1 MNKTILKGLIALMS
15 DKIKRKRIEI
25 DKIDTAIDEIG
36 KWQVK
41 YNLENN
47 SYTTI
52 YECLISKKSKAGI
65 EMEYAKKQIQKYEEE
80 IQKLK
85 QESKQESKQG
95 AEQ

>member
-1 MNKTILKGLIALMS
+1 MKKTILKGLIEVMNAQ
-15 DKIKRKRIEI
+15 IERKRIEI
-25 DKIDTAIDEIG
+25 DKIDTAIDEID

-47 SYTTI
+47 SYDTI
-52 YECLISKKSKAGI
+52 YGCLISKKVNLGI